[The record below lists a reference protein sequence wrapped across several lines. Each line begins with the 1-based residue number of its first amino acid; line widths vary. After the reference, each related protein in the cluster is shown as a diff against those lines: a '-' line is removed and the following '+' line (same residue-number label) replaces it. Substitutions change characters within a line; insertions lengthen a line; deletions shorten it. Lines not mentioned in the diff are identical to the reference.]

1 MSVSVVIA
9 DDDAS
14 IRLLLRRYI
23 ERDGRCSVVGE
34 AMDGRQALE
43 VIGAADPD
51 VLLLDLGMP
60 VMDGLEVLAEL
71 VGTARPRTVVLT
83 GFADAYTAAQAREL
97 GAVACLVKG
106 PGFAELLDVIVD
118 AAGVEPPR

>member
-1 MSVSVVIA
+1 MTVSLVIA

-14 IRLLLRRYI
+14 VRTLLRRYV
-23 ERDGRCSVVGE
+23 ERDGRCRVVGE
-34 AMDGRQALE
+34 ATDGRQALE
-43 VIGAADPD
+43 VVGAADPD

-60 VMDGLEVLAEL
+60 VKDGLEVLAAL

-83 GFADAYTAAQAREL
+83 GFADTYTAERAREL

-106 PGFAELLDVIVD
+106 PGFAELPDVIVD
-118 AAGVEPPR
+118 AAGLEPPR